1 MKLGGKIQMSKIGK
15 RLASITLAA
24 AIGLALAAPA
34 AHAERHPVDCGKVM
48 EMVNAGKSAKEISAA
63 LKISNSSV
71 YRCKKKAKPAAKAA
85 SSAPASTTGA
95 APSTPMTH

>member
-1 MKLGGKIQMSKIGK
+1 MTKMGK
-15 RLASITLAA
+15 RMVSLALAA
-24 AIGLALAAPA
+24 AVGLALAAPA
-34 AHAERHPVDCGKVM
+34 ARAERHPVDCDKVM

-71 YRCKKKAKPAAKAA
+71 YRCKKKAKAAAGKAA
-85 SSAPASTTGA
+85 TGKGAPSAPSSTSGA